1 MEQVFFLVVLYFCK
15 FHTLSEPI
23 VKPSSRKTKAISLKD
38 AIDSFLE
45 SFNLQTKY
53 SETHLIVSWEKL
65 MGKTIASRTEK
76 IYIRDNKLFLKISS
90 SPLRQELLMAKS
102 KLIKLINQELGNH
115 PVEDVIFF

>member
-1 MEQVFFLVVLYFCK
+1 M
-15 FHTLSEPI
+15 SESI
-23 VKPSSRKTKAISLKD
+23 VKPTSRRTKAVSLKD
-38 AIDSFLE
+38 AIDGFLE

-90 SPLRQELLMAKS
+90 SPLRQELVMAKS
-102 KLIKLINQELGNH
+102 KLIKLINKEMGNY